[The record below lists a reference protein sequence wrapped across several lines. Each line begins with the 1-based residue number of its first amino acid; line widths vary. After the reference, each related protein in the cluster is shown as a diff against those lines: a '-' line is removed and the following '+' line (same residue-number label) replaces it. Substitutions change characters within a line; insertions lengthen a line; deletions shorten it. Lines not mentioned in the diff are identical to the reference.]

1 MIIGHQRSL
10 NISSSD
16 ETTSS
21 DSTIVGRD
29 RILQLLEE
37 ATHATT
43 GGSPGDRLSAA
54 FNWVNL
60 ATRWSHP
67 SSLDAYRKSLEL
79 LEVVIATGSS
89 LETRHLRLTSNR
101 FKETQNLAVDAAA
114 CAIGL
119 DQVEMALE
127 MLEQGRS
134 LLFNQAGRYRTP
146 IDGLED
152 TLTEE
157 FRAISARM
165 EVKAMDTLGDVDPGP
180 DRTMEDVVAVYVKR
194 F

>member
-21 DSTIVGRD
+21 DATIVGRD
-29 RILQLLEE
+29 RALQLLEE

-79 LEVVIATGSS
+79 LEVVIATGRS
-89 LETRHLRLTSNR
+89 LETRHLRLTSD
-101 FKETQNLAVDAAA
+101 KETQTLAVDAAA

-180 DRTMEDVVAVYVKR
+180 NRTMEDVVAVYVKR